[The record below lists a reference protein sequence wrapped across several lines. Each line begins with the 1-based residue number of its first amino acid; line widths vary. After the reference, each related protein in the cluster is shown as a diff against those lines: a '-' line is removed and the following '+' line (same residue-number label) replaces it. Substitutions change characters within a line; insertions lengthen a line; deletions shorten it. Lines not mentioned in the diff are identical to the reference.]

1 MGGSPPGGG
10 KGPCQSHR
18 RHGCEGRAVAGR
30 FRGHQRGAREGG
42 CLGAYEQ
49 GHGRLQRNGQ
59 GYWRLPRAKLLVFHG
74 EPQRCT
80 GGIQCFPRVQG
91 CREGSSALSGQQCMK
106 VSDDYACTVAGGLGG
121 QFFVAGVCLIMQQGH
136 RNRASIACA
145 CALGHASWLS
155 LAVCVFLL
163 AERLGWTSMSTYR
176 PLASFL
182 AMCVMDGLVLAQ
194 EDSKC
199 LRLAFRHPTGSYSL
213 EHSVQN

>member
-1 MGGSPPGGG
+1 MG
-10 KGPCQSHR
+10 
-18 RHGCEGRAVAGR
+18 
-30 FRGHQRGAREGG
+30 
-42 CLGAYEQ
+42 
-49 GHGRLQRNGQ
+49 
-59 GYWRLPRAKLLVFHG
+59 G

-80 GGIQCFPRVQG
+80 GSIQCLPRVQG

-106 VSDDYACTVAGGLGG
+106 VSDDDACTVAGGLGG
-121 QFFVAGVCLIMQQGH
+121 AVFCCRCLSHRAAGSPQQGF
-136 RNRASIACA
+136 NCMCA
-145 CALGHASWLS
+145 CARPSS
-155 LAVCVFLL
+155 VDFFSCVCVCVCVFL

>member
-1 MGGSPPGGG
+1 MGGSPPGGS

-18 RHGCEGRAVAGR
+18 WHGCEGRAVAGR
-30 FRGHQRGAREGG
+30 FRGHQQGAWEGS

-80 GGIQCFPRVQG
+80 GSVQCLPRVQG
-91 CREGSSALSGQQCMK
+91 CREGGSALSGQQCMK
-106 VSDDYACTVAGGLGG
+106 VSDDYACTVAGGSP
-121 QFFVAGVCLIMQQGH
+121 QQGF
-136 RNRASIACA
+136 NCMCA
-145 CALGHASWLS
+145 CARPRSVAFISCVC
-155 LAVCVFLL
+155 VCVFL

-182 AMCVMDGLVLAQ
+182 AMCVMDGLVPAQ
-194 EDSKC
+194 ED
-199 LRLAFRHPTGSYSL
+199 L
-213 EHSVQN
+213 